1 MTGFDIF
8 AIALVLLVCFTLYAG
23 VKTVPQGYDW
33 TIERFGKFTRTMSPG
48 LNIIIPYFDRVGR
61 KMNMMEQVISIPEQE
76 VITKDNATVTVDGV
90 AFYQVFDAAK
100 ASYEVSNL
108 NQAIIVL
115 TMTNIRSVMG
125 AMDLDQV
132 LSHRDEINERL
143 LRVVDAAV
151 SPWGLKVNR
160 IEIKDIV
167 PPADLVEAMGRQMKA
182 ERVKRA
188 DILQAEGQRQSEILR
203 AEGAKQGQILQ
214 AEGRRE
220 AAFRDAEARER
231 SAEAEAK
238 ATQMVSEA
246 IAKGDVAAL
255 NYFIADKYIKAFGQL
270 ADSPNQKIIMLPIEA
285 MSILGSLAG
294 IGEIAKATFGESAV
308 SAQAAA
314 RRASVPLWR
323 RMARSNKA
331 VSQSNPFLNKRA
343 DALVGRVFTLE
354 KPIID
359 GSGTVRIDDTISRVA
374 RPGMTLRGPYATPAR
389 RISWRCTIPTGLL
402 ASVTIRAVIF
412 EELRISSASL
422 ASRSREIV
430 FGFLVITSSTSAVI
444 RSERMWRRKSPSV
457 TMPTIAPRASVMP
470 TQPKPFDD
478 ISTSA
483 SDIRVPSGL
492 SGTASLECMRSRANF
507 SMAPSLPPGCSTL
520 KSTDVK
526 PRPSKSAI
534 ASESPSASIISDE
547 VVGARLCGQA
557 SRALGS
563 VSATSAALARVE
575 SHSAVIAISGMRKR
589 LA

>member
-1 MTGFDIF
+1 MSGFDIF
-8 AIALVLLVCFTLYAG
+8 AIAFVLLIVITLFAG
-23 VKTVPQGYDW
+23 IKTVPQGWDW
-33 TIERFGKFTRTMSPG
+33 TIERFGKFTRILSPG
-48 LNIIIPYFDRVGR
+48 LNIIVPFFDRVGR

-76 VITKDNATVTVDGV
+76 VITRDNATVTVDGV
-90 AFYQVFDAAK
+90 AFFQVFDAAK

-108 NQAIIVL
+108 QQAIIVL

-143 LRVVDAAV
+143 

-238 ATQMVSEA
+238 ATQMVSDA

-294 IGEIAKATFGESAV
+294 IGEIAKATFGESAA

-314 RRASVPLWR
+314 RRGSVP
-323 RMARSNKA
+323 
-331 VSQSNPFLNKRA
+331 
-343 DALVGRVFTLE
+343 
-354 KPIID
+354 
-359 GSGTVRIDDTISRVA
+359 
-374 RPGMTLRGPYATPAR
+374 
-389 RISWRCTIPTGLL
+389 
-402 ASVTIRAVIF
+402 
-412 EELRISSASL
+412 SA
-422 ASRSREIV
+422 
-430 FGFLVITSSTSAVI
+430 G
-444 RSERMWRRKSPSV
+444 
-457 TMPTIAPRASVMP
+457 
-470 TQPKPFDD
+470 
-478 ISTSA
+478 
-483 SDIRVPSGL
+483 
-492 SGTASLECMRSRANF
+492 
-507 SMAPSLPPGCSTL
+507 
-520 KSTDVK
+520 
-526 PRPSKSAI
+526 
-534 ASESPSASIISDE
+534 SPSAPQ
-547 VVGARLCGQA
+547 R
-557 SRALGS
+557 
-563 VSATSAALARVE
+563 
-575 SHSAVIAISGMRKR
+575 
-589 LA
+589 